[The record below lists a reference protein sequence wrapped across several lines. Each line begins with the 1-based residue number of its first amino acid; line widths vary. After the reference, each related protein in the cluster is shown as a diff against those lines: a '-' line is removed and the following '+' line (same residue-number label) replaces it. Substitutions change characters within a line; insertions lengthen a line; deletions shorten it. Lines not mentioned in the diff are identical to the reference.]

1 MGLHP
6 GLHPANRGG
15 TNRASLPIVADVGRS
30 STVIRSSPV
39 ARTETQRAD
48 EDALDPVEAADVEHA
63 DDPDAGLL
71 ELDPEAEP
79 DEEDEPDPEDDE
91 LDLSSDEPDDEGDEE
106 TPAALDGV
114 EVDLDTEDV
123 DDETVGGVVLPDA
136 AFDDD
141 EVAAVVVDI
150 DDDDDEIEGVRD
162 GEFVCRRCY
171 MAMRET
177 QLADAERLLCRDCA

>member
-1 MGLHP
+1 M
-6 GLHPANRGG
+6 
-15 TNRASLPIVADVGRS
+15 
-30 STVIRSSPV
+30 
-39 ARTETQRAD
+39 ARTKSQRAD

-63 DDPDAGLL
+63 DDADAGLL
-71 ELDPEAEP
+71 ELDPEAELD
-79 DEEDEPDPEDDE
+79 DEQGDGDADDEVDTDASEDD
-91 LDLSSDEPDDEGDEE
+91 GD
-106 TPAALDGV
+106 TPGDPAALDADATGTD
-114 EVDLDTEDV
+114 EHDV
-123 DDETVGGVVLPDA
+123 VGVVVVPDA

-141 EVAAVVVDI
+141 DEVAAAVID